1 VELDGKVALVTGG
14 GTGLGRVISGRLA
27 REGMNV
33 MVHYSRSESD
43 ARETVEMLRG
53 LGVQAD
59 MVRADLGGSA
69 PAPVVDRMVE
79 DVVARFGRLD
89 LLVNNAGATRPVPFP
104 DLEGVTEADWDAV
117 LNINTKTPFFAT
129 RAAARIMRR
138 NGGGHVINTASLA
151 GVRAVGGSSMAYAVS
166 KAAMIHLTKCLAGA
180 LAPDVRVNAVAP
192 GLLRTRWIAHF
203 SDAQLKRIGEQT
215 PLRKVTDLDDAAS
228 VYVMLARNE
237 SMTGQVISVDAGL
250 SL

>member
-1 VELDGKVALVTGG
+1 MELDGKVALVTGG

-43 ARETVEMLRG
+43 ARETVEMIRG

-59 MVRADLGGSA
+59 MVRAELGGSA
-69 PAPVVDRMVE
+69 PAAVVDRMVE

-104 DLEGVTEADWDAV
+104 DLEGVSEADWDAV

-203 SDAQLKRIGEQT
+203 SDAQLKRIAEQT

-250 SL
+250 SM